1 MSSEATIAST
11 DEFSIAETAT
21 FLKRIESRDYERYY
35 EKIVEEIY
43 PRLRRNPHFG
53 PNIKRLKGNL
63 KSLFR
68 YRIGD
73 YRLFYTTDL
82 EKKRIY
88 ILELENR
95 KDAYRQ

>member
-21 FLKRIESRDYERYY
+21 FLKRIESRDYGRYY

-43 PRLRRNPHFG
+43 PRLRHNPYFG

-63 KSLFR
+63 KSIFR
-68 YRIGD
+68 YRIGN
-73 YRLFYTTDL
+73 YRLFYTIDL